1 VSIAVCG
8 MGLYRV
14 CVSKMQYRD
23 GNIKNSRKHLV
34 RLADI
39 DKIFFD
45 VGDFLRKRFKINL

>member
-1 VSIAVCG
+1 
-8 MGLYRV
+8 V